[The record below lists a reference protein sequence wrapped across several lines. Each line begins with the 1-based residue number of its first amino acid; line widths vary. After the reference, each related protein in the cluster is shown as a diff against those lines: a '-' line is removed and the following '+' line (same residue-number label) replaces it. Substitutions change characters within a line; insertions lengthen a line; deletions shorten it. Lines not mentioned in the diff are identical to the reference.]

1 MVEMQKLPV
10 SKREKAGKGAA
21 RAVRR
26 AGKVPGVIYGGGK
39 EPVLFEIDPRII
51 DKELHRGGWQ
61 SRLYEV
67 QLGGRRQPVLMR
79 EIQFHPVTDAPL
91 HIDLQRMRPGQK
103 VHVQVVVS
111 LENEET
117 CPGVKQGGVVNL
129 VRHAVEVEVDVEH
142 IPEHFIANVGELEIG
157 DNLRWEDL
165 QGIEGITPVGNI
177 EDLVILSIAPPSS
190 EEPEEIA
197 EEAEAGAPAEAGAEG

>member
-1 MVEMQKLPV
+1 MAEMQKLEV

-39 EPVLFEIDPRII
+39 EPALFEIDPRII

-67 QLGGRRQPVLMR
+67 HLGGARQPVLMR

-103 VHVQVVVS
+103 VHVQVAVVI
-111 LENEET
+111 ENEET
-117 CPGVKQGGVVNL
+117 CAGVKLGGVVN
-129 VRHAVEVEVDVEH
+129 VIRHFVEVEVDVEH
-142 IPEHFIANVGELEIG
+142 IPEHFTADVEALEIG

-165 QGIEGITPVGNI
+165 KGIEGVKPVDDI
-177 EDLVILSIAPPSS
+177 EDLVILSISAPSS
-190 EEPEEIA
+190 EESEEET
-197 EEAEAGAPAEAGAEG
+197 EEAPAAEAAEG